1 MTLREAAE
9 EIVECVSIDGVRYK
23 GPYAPDSVQVEA
35 SIAIDESKIESIIAR
50 CAADEREACL
60 TRAAEAM
67 VKIGLHPLQ
76 RHNVLRAIE
85 GSDSP

>member
-1 MTLREAAE
+1 MTLREAADK
-9 EIVECVSIDGVRYK
+9 CVSDWWNSVDAVTY
-23 GPYAPDSVQVEA
+23 PDDLHDLQRRVAEFA
-35 SIAIDESKIESIIAR
+35 TR

-76 RHNVLRAIE
+76 RHNVLRAIGKE
-85 GSDSP
+85 KE